1 MCTQKKRNT
10 FALDGS
16 NVGGRDVSSVV
27 GVFVNNPSPVG
38 KLVVI
43 SRTRCH
49 LVVVCCL
56 GVELEPTIL
65 CASIKIDAPSLC
77 GDK

>member
-1 MCTQKKRNT
+1 VHTQKRNT
-10 FALDGS
+10 FALDGA
-16 NVGGRDVSSVV
+16 NVGGRDGSSVV

-38 KLVVI
+38 ELVVI

-56 GVELEPTIL
+56 GVETIL
-65 CASIKIDAPSLC
+65 CASIKIDAPSL
-77 GDK
+77 